1 MMTSP
6 LLEDDGRL
14 VAKEPGE
21 RSQAWMAALGTGLL
35 LGGLVVGI
43 AVLSV
48 RGYAS
53 GVLMVDARRLL
64 RIVMATAVMSV
75 ATLLLHETL
84 HGLGMLVLRAR
95 PRFGAGVMSPGLP
108 YVYTTSEGH
117 LFTRWQYI
125 VIAALPNVLLNVVL
139 LLLMLVGPAPSWWV
153 IPFALHLSG
162 GVGDMWLCWAAF
174 AEPPGTRVEDRRGG
188 IRVLRPDA
196 S

>member
-6 LLEDDGRL
+6 VLEDDGRL

-43 AVLSV
+43 AVLSL

-139 LLLMLVGPAPSWWV
+139 LLLMLVGPTPSWWV

-162 GVGDMWLCWAAF
+162 GVGDMWLCWAAY
-174 AEPPGTRVEDRRGG
+174 AEVPGTRIEDRRGG